1 VKNKE
6 KFESV
11 ILPKYFKHRKFSSF
25 VRQLNMYD
33 FHKLRKEK
41 EIPIFRHKYFRM
53 NKRELLKKIKR
64 RCIEDGDN
72 NDKDEGELVNQKSK

>member
-1 VKNKE
+1 
-6 KFESV
+6 
-11 ILPKYFKHRKFSSF
+11 
-25 VRQLNMYD
+25 
-33 FHKLRKEK
+33 
-41 EIPIFRHKYFRM
+41 M

>member
-72 NDKDEGELVNQKSK
+72 NDKDEGESVNQKSK